1 MPGIRR
7 SIGLTILLSIVTCG
21 IWTWV
26 WSYKNGEELKRFRH
40 DGIGGVGYL
49 FITIFISP
57 VTMFLM
63 ANEVEKGYQESG
75 RQSPVSTLLGLWF
88 LLPIIGS
95 FVWYIKMQHA
105 LNDLWTMH
113 GQTNDPGL

>member
-1 MPGIRR
+1 M
-7 SIGLTILLSIVTCG
+7 LSIITCG

-26 WSYKNGEELKRFRH
+26 WAYKNGEELKRWRN

-49 FITIFISP
+49 IITIFVSP

-63 ANEVEKGYQESG
+63 ANEVEKAYREAGHE
-75 RQSPVSTLLGLWF
+75 PPITTLWGLWF
-88 LLPIIGS
+88 LLPIIGL
-95 FVWYIKMQHA
+95 FVWYIKIQSA
-105 LNDLWTMH
+105 LNQLWEMH

>member
-1 MPGIRR
+1 M
-7 SIGLTILLSIVTCG
+7 
-21 IWTWV
+21 

-63 ANEVEKGYQESG
+63 ANEVEKGYQESQ
-75 RQSPVSTLLGLWF
+75 RQPPITTLLGLWF

-95 FVWYIKMQHA
+95 FVWYIKIQRA
-105 LNDLWTMH
+105 LNELWTMH